1 VAVDVQ
7 LAAGHFPAGTKVS
20 IIPRVGDF
28 AAGTAVKTV
37 QAKDDGV
44 SVKGLDEG
52 RYWAVGEIDVYVP
65 RTGGVDKRSETRSV
79 SFTAKDTPAPRKR
92 TPAPTSADP
101 QLTPSWTL
109 GQPEI
114 VTGARGTKVAGRT
127 VEEPV
132 QRGIE
137 PHPHLNQASIGDS
150 VPQRSSTVLGQA
162 TPTDPSEPQPKPRQ
176 EDVKKGVKQ
185 RSDTE
190 TGEAT
195 PITGEAG
202 PDKQEDYSGPQRSDT
217 ETGEATPI
225 GSAEPRGTASNPDSR
240 EQAAGERPTDEKKTA
255 TKKGVKPAAASK
267 LKKS

>member
-1 VAVDVQ
+1 MPDVQ
-7 LAAGHFPAGTKVS
+7 LAPGHFPAGTKVQ

-52 RYWAVGEIDVYVP
+52 RYWAVGDVETHVP
-65 RTGGVDKRSETRSV
+65 RTGGTDKVTQTRSV

-92 TPAPTSADP
+92 TAAPTSADP

-114 VTGARGTKVAGRT
+114 ITGARGTKVAGRT
-127 VEEPV
+127 VEETV
-132 QRGIE
+132 QKGIE
-137 PHPHLNQASIGDS
+137 PHPHLNQASIGGN

-176 EDVKKGVKQ
+176 EDVKKGTKQ

-202 PDKQEDYSGPQRSDT
+202 PEKQEDFKGKQRSDT

-240 EQAAGERPTDEKKTA
+240 EQAAGERPTDEKVS
-255 TKKGVKPAAASK
+255 KKAAVKPDAAKK